1 MNLRMDDVTFSYP
14 SGVLALN
21 HVSLSMRNGES
32 LAILGENG
40 AGKTTLARQLN
51 GLLRPQSGS
60 IWIGDWDTRMKTVAQ
75 LSARVGFVFQNPN
88 DQLFARS
95 VWEEVAFGPRNLD
108 WEPDQVNESVVSAL
122 ARVGLL
128 DAAKKHP
135 YDLPA
140 TDRKFVALAATLAM
154 RTPIVVLDEP
164 TTGQDAA
171 GMDRMGGIVE
181 ALKLA
186 ATAVIAITHDID
198 FCVEHFPRV
207 VVMTNGRVISDGPTG
222 AVLTQPTVL
231 GSAGLRAPQMARLA
245 QALGIE
251 STPLTV
257 DEFVKAYR
265 SLRKT
270 RRDAP
275 WSS

>member
-1 MNLRMDDVTFSYP
+1 MNVRVEDVTFSYP

-21 HVSLSMRNGES
+21 HVSLSTRHGES
-32 LAILGENG
+32 LAIIGENG
-40 AGKTTLARQLN
+40 AGKTTLARHIN

-60 IWIGDWDTRMKTVAQ
+60 IWIGDWDARTKTVAQ

-95 VWEEVAFGPRNLD
+95 VWEEVAFGPRNLR
-108 WEPDQVNESVVSAL
+108 WSPDRVNEAVTRAL
-122 ARVGLL
+122 ALVGLL
-128 DAAKKHP
+128 GTAKKHP
-135 YDLPA
+135 YDLPP
-140 TDRKFVALAATLAM
+140 TDRKFVAIAAALAM

-181 ALKLA
+181 ALKRA
-186 ATAVIAITHDID
+186 ATSVIAITHDME

-207 VVMTNGRVISDGPTG
+207 VVMTNGRVVGDGPTG
-222 AVLTQPTVL
+222 SVLSQPNLL
-231 GSAGLRAPQMARLA
+231 GGAGLRAPQMARLA
-245 QALGIE
+245 QALGMG

-257 DEFVKAYR
+257 DEFVKDYR
-265 SLRKT
+265 SQ
-270 RRDAP
+270 
-275 WSS
+275 